1 MRLWRNQAF
10 VVFWSARTIS
20 FAGTGITT
28 VVLPVLVF
36 AMTGSPAWV
45 ASLGLI
51 EFVPYLGLGLLAG
64 AVADRMNRKKIM
76 VGCDATAAFLL
87 AAIPVAAAFHVLS
100 MAQVLIVAFGI
111 AMVFVWFDAANFG
124 TLPALVDRADLPV
137 ATSLLGST
145 GQVALLCAPAIGA
158 ALLTVMTPAYA
169 LGFDSASYL
178 ISALLLLLL
187 LSIRRPFARPQP
199 ERDRLRIRADIAE
212 GLRFLWHQP
221 VIRTLTFS
229 VFCVCLSWGGAYGL
243 LVVYANRALHL
254 TRVDVRLGLLY
265 TAAELGGL
273 LVAIAVPALIK
284 HLAIGP
290 VTAAFMTVSAAS
302 VGFLA
307 VAPSYDW
314 ALLAFFLFGLAY
326 VIVITTGITVR
337 QMLTPDH
344 LQARVNTA
352 GRMIAGG
359 GLPVE
364 ALLTGLL
371 AEVLPIR
378 LTFGLL
384 TISAM
389 VGAGLAGW
397 SCLGS
402 RPLSAVSVATPAASA

>member
-124 TLPALVDRADLPV
+124 TLPALVERADLPV

-178 ISALLLLLL
+178 ISALLL

-273 LVAIAVPALIK
+273 LAAIAVPALIK

-290 VTAAFMTVSAAS
+290 VTAAFMAVSAAS

-359 GLPVE
+359 GLPVG

-402 RPLSAVSVATPAASA
+402 RPLSAVSVAAPAASA

>member
-1 MRLWRNQAF
+1 MRLWSNQAF

-36 AMTGSPAWV
+36 SMTGSPAWV

-87 AAIPVAAAFHVLS
+87 AAIPVAAAFHVLG

-178 ISALLLLLL
+178 VSALLL

-221 VIRTLTFS
+221 VIRTLTLS

-273 LVAIAVPALIK
+273 LAAIAVPVLIK

-290 VTAAFMTVSAAS
+290 VTAAFMAVSAAS

-359 GLPVE
+359 GLPVG

-378 LTFGLL
+378 MTFGLL

-397 SCLGS
+397 SCLGA
-402 RPLSAVSVATPAASA
+402 RPLSAVSVAAPAASA